1 MDAEDKYN
9 SMLRMIEAR
18 LNPESNTVLIVDD
31 EMGIRRFVAR
41 GIRKLDPNI
50 VMYEASNGKEA
61 IDTLAKIRKTHSKE
75 PVMIVT
81 DLNMPV
87 MDGWEFIEHLRKEY
101 EDAGQES
108 GIPIIVLSSTSGEK
122 GTLFKKS
129 VHGDKSGYHPL
140 VSIAKEVCTDPSRYD
155 ASGDTGLMAW
165 LKQFTKYT

>member
-87 MDGWEFIEHLRKEY
+87 MDGWEFIEHLRK
-101 EDAGQES
+101 DAHHGYFHRRF
-108 GIPIIVLSSTSGEK
+108 SSISSPTANGPRC
-122 GTLFKKS
+122 
-129 VHGDKSGYHPL
+129 GDHS
-140 VSIAKEVCTDPSRYD
+140 DRR
-155 ASGDTGLMAW
+155 
-165 LKQFTKYT
+165 